1 MASKRMRRDYF
12 DLEVTDAGW
21 VDADGPP
28 AMPRLVI
35 TYDGPRDTL
44 RSVLETDAA
53 TRDADTIDV
62 AYRLQGSID
71 ADDAEGVLSVS
82 DRLTGDFLIEVN
94 AAVDPVMTFLR
105 AARRYCEA
113 ETDVEGRYTLE
124 VRHDDAS
131 AITFEKGTFL
141 VYNADGSLL
150 RQHSLIPSGVEL

>member
-1 MASKRMRRDYF
+1 MRRDYF
-12 DLEVTDAGW
+12 DLAVTEAEW
-21 VDADGPP
+21 VDSDGSP

-44 RSVLETDAA
+44 RSVFELDEEP
-53 TRDADTIDV
+53 RGADTIDV
-62 AYRLQGSID
+62 AFRLRDSID
-71 ADDAEGVLSVS
+71 ATDAEGVLSVA

-94 AAVDPVMTFLR
+94 TGVDPVLTFLR

-113 ETDVEGRYTLE
+113 EADAEGRYALE
-124 VRHDDAS
+124 IRPGEGSSMV
-131 AITFEKGTFL
+131 FEKGTFL